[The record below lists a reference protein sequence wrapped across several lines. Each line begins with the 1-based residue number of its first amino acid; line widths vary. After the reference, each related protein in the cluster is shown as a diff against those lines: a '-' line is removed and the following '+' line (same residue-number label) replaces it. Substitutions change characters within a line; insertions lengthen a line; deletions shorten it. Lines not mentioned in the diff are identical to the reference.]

1 MITQLYDRSNR
12 KLVLLYPTF
21 SNIDP
26 KGFLDVLPEAVQ
38 SIVSSENAKFI
49 YQVLY
54 VFIQERKTFHWLN
67 ESDKKLGIQIKAIES
82 LVSKIKGEQLPK
94 IVALVSK
101 NHFTLYDI
109 APSADTNFYSD
120 FITKVFPVIHWCK
133 QMDTML
139 NKTPVKRNPCQ
150 GRQG

>member
-38 SIVSSENAKFI
+38 SIVSSESSKFI
-49 YQVLY
+49 YHVLY
-54 VFIQERKTFHWLN
+54 VFLKERETFYWLN
-67 ESDKKLGIQIKAIES
+67 KSDKKLNNQIKALDL

-94 IVALVSK
+94 IIALVSK
-101 NHFTLYDI
+101 NIWTLYDI
-109 APSADTNFYSD
+109 APPADTNFYSD

>member
-1 MITQLYDRSNR
+1 
-12 KLVLLYPTF
+12 LLYPTF
-21 SNIDP
+21 YNIDS
-26 KGFLDVLPEAVQ
+26 KVFFDVLPEAVQ
-38 SIVSSENAKFI
+38 TIVDSSNAKFI
-49 YQVLY
+49 YHELY
-54 VFIQERKTFHWLN
+54 KFIEQGNTFHLAHRSN
-67 ESDKKLGIQIKAIES
+67 EKQNVQIKAMK
-82 LVSKIKGEQLPK
+82 LLLANIKGEQLPK

-101 NHFTLYDI
+101 NIWTLYDI
-109 APSADTNFYSD
+109 APPADTNSYSD